1 MFQQVSMVNGISTHV
16 GGTHVNYISNQI
28 VKLLSE
34 KIEKTNK
41 SANIKQS
48 MIKNHLFLFLNC
60 RIPNPMFETQTKE
73 NLTTKMI
80 SDLIKDVDVSDAF
93 IKKLASSQIKN
104 DIVNWASLK
113 EFQEAKKSTQN
124 GQKVKVKIA
133 KLDDANKAGK
143 SPDSMKCHLFLT
155 EGDSAAA
162 TAKRG
167 FSVTGN
173 DFYGLFPLRGKPLN
187 VRDITLQKM
196 RENIEITSII
206 SALGLEF
213 GKKYT
218 TTRTLRYGKLVV
230 MSDMDN
236 DGSHIK
242 GLVLNLFDTYWPEL
256 LEMDFIYEFITPIV
270 KVKKGTKVKY
280 FYRLA
285 DYRKW
290 KDENTESGYFIKYY
304 KGLGTIEPSEAKLF
318 FKDISKH
325 LIRFNSSDFK
335 KERDLID
342 LAFNKKRVDNR
353 KEWLLG
359 YKPGIE
365 LDKFKTKQTYD
376 SFFNNEF
383 IEFSMADNIRSIP
396 SVVDGL
402 KPSQRKILY
411 TLFERKFKNEVK
423 VELLMGSILELSA
436 YHHGPQSLETTIVGM
451 AQNFVGSNNINL
463 LDPTG
468 EYGTRL
474 KGGKDAS
481 ASRYIF
487 TKLTPLTRDIFKAD
501 DDEILEYMVDDGY
514 KVEPKFYTPIIP
526 MVLVNGSDG
535 IGTGWSSYV
544 PHFNPIDIITYI
556 EQKLKKSKKIIE
568 LHPWFKGFKGEIIED
583 KDNNRYIS
591 RGVFKLLPKNK
602 LNILELPIM
611 TWNDKYYEFL
621 DKLIEEKYIKDY
633 DKYCT
638 DESVNIIITLSED
651 IYNSLSEELII
662 KKFNLESYISMNN
675 MNLFDE
681 NGKIYAYKDQYEILN
696 YFIDLRIKYY
706 SLRKQNIL
714 KNFEEQKKYLVN
726 KMKFINCVLKK
737 EIVFENKSKENII
750 KQIETKK
757 IEMYR
762 DSYDYLINIS
772 LISLSK
778 EKLEELKQS
787 YDKIKLEIDRINSLT
802 ENDMW
807 ISELEDLKKKIKI
820 N

>member
-1 MFQQVSMVNGISTHV
+1 M
-16 GGTHVNYISNQI
+16 QI
-28 VKLLSE
+28 
-34 KIEKTNK
+34 N
-41 SANIKQS
+41 
-48 MIKNHLFLFLNC
+48 LNDYE
-60 RIPNPMFETQTKE
+60 I
-73 NLTTKMI
+73 L
-80 SDLIKDVDVSDAF
+80 
-93 IKKLASSQIKN
+93 
-104 DIVNWASLK
+104 DI
-113 EFQEAKKSTQN
+113 
-124 GQKVKVKIA
+124 
-133 KLDDANKAGK
+133 
-143 SPDSMKCHLFLT
+143 
-155 EGDSAAA
+155 
-162 TAKRG
+162 
-167 FSVTGN
+167 
-173 DFYGLFPLRGKPLN
+173 
-187 VRDITLQKM
+187 
-196 RENIEITSII
+196 ENITTEQKDTIMYDIEVEDDNSFFI
-206 SALGLEF
+206 SKNQKDNILVHNCDGHHIRGL
-213 GKKYT
+213 
-218 TTRTLRYGKLVV
+218 L
-230 MSDMDN
+230 
-236 DGSHIK
+236 I
-242 GLVLNLFDTYWPEL
+242 NLFDTYWPEL
-256 LEMDFIYEFITPIV
+256 LQLDFIYDFVTPIV
-270 KVKKGTKVKY
+270 KATKKSQTLY
-280 FYRLA
+280 FYSLKEYEIWKKKNNYT
-285 DYRKW
+285 DWHFKW
-290 KDENTESGYFIKYY
+290 L
-304 KGLGTIEPSEAKLF
+304 KGLGTLEPSEMKNF
-318 FKDISKH
+318 FKNLNKH
-325 LIRFNSSDFK
+325 LIKFNSSDIK
-335 KERDLID
+335 KEKDLID
-342 LAFNKKRVDNR
+342 LAFNKKRAEHR
-353 KEWLLG
+353 KNWLLQ
-359 YKPGIE
+359 YNSDPNF
-365 LDKFKTKQTYD
+365 DKFSINHTYD
-376 SFFNNEF
+376 TFFNNEF
-383 IEFSMADNIRSIP
+383 IEFSMTDNIRSIP
-396 SVVDGL
+396 NIIDGL

-411 TLFERKFKNEVK
+411 TLFKKNYKEDVK
-423 VELLMGSILELSA
+423 VSQLGGSVTENSA
-436 YHHGPQSLETTIVGM
+436 YHHGNVSLEQTIVGM

-463 LDPTG
+463 LQPVG
-468 EYGTRL
+468 QFGTRFS
-474 KGGKDAS
+474 GGKDSA

-487 TKLTPLTRDIFKAD
+487 TKLTPLTRDIFKAE